1 MYVKTIPRAVNEDDC
16 DARQSFRT
24 KVFPVDP
31 VRKTKPPLPRVIRE
45 KGQPVRHFKAKST
58 RQITPY
64 LRTRHKKCNLYT

>member
-16 DARQSFRT
+16 DARQPFRT

-45 KGQPVRHFKAKST
+45 KDNPSAILKQSR
-58 RQITPY
+58 
-64 LRTRHKKCNLYT
+64 